1 MHSKNNAFEKKVVMV
16 GASYYIPKVSEQH
29 SKLSGGMKGCISVT
43 VGPVRKNRHTPKNLH
58 QRKP

>member
-1 MHSKNNAFEKKVVMV
+1 MHSENNAFEKKVVMV

-29 SKLSGGMKGCISVT
+29 SKLSGGMKGCISVK
-43 VGPVRKNRHTPKNLH
+43 VLWCMAIFPHWAFSH